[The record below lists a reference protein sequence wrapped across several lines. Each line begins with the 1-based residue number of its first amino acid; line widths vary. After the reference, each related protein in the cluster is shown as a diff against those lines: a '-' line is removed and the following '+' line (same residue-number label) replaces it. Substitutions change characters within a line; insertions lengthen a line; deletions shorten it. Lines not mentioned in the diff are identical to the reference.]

1 MRYTKSQKRAYKALQ
16 LRSNLRTLI
25 RDGECSRTEL
35 DKLDIHLCTF
45 TAPVA
50 SSKVLSARG

>member
-1 MRYTKSQKRAYKALQ
+1 MRYTKAQKKAYKALK

-25 RDGECSRTEL
+25 RAGECTRTEL